1 MTIRFAAAGRFPV
14 QRLSRAGA
22 RAALR
27 RPANDNGS
35 AQGQDMLRAALGHF
49 YRHGHAAARMASRN
63 AEQAFFAGDRAAYAR
78 WLEICRLLDRR
89 VADSLAAP
97 CPASGTDT
105 VVLLPVRTGG
115 NPAS

>member
-1 MTIRFAAAGRFPV
+1 MTIRFAAAGRFPL

-27 RPANDNGS
+27 RPANDNAS

-78 WLEICRLLDRR
+78 WLE
-89 VADSLAAP
+89 
-97 CPASGTDT
+97 PA
-105 VVLLPVRTGG
+105 R
-115 NPAS
+115 